1 MEPCVAVCTIDSD
14 NISLPT
20 GKIVLKGTCKTENLG
35 VESIVKGVIKNRNI
49 RFLILC
55 GKELVPRYAGYAI
68 KCLWENGVA
77 DNGKIIGAKGLMP
90 FIKNLSAEEIEHF
103 RKQVEIIDAIGLEDP
118 AKLENI
124 IDSCNE
130 RNPGPFDAPAP
141 KGIEVPEIQADYD
154 PDSGWTADEKN
165 DENWFIIGID
175 MERKKLFAEHHVG
188 YGENMKKCC
197 RITGIT
203 AESVL
208 GTIVR
213 LGKVSKL
220 YHAAYLGKELQKA
233 EIAMKK
239 GIKYNQELEFEV

>member
-1 MEPCVAVCTIDSD
+1 MESCVAVCTIDSD
-14 NISLPT
+14 NISLPSD
-20 GKIVLKGTCKTENLG
+20 KIVLKGTCKTENLG
-35 VESIVKGVIKNRNI
+35 VESIVKGIIKDPKI
-49 RFLILC
+49 RFLVLC

-68 KCLWENGVA
+68 KCLWENGVV
-77 DNGKIIGAKGLMP
+77 DNGKIVGAKGLMP
-90 FIKNLSAEEIEHF
+90 FIKNLSTEEIEHF
-103 RKQVEIIDAIGLEDP
+103 RKQVEIIDAIGQENPAELEG
-118 AKLENI
+118 I

-130 RNPGPFDAPAP
+130 RNPGIFGAPAP

-165 DENWFIIGID
+165 DENWFVIGID
-175 MERKKLFAEHHVG
+175 RDRGLLFVEHHIG

-197 RITGIT
+197 RITGST
-203 AESVL
+203 VESVIV
-208 GTIVR
+208 TIVR
-213 LGKVSKL
+213 LGKVTKL